1 MTTKKNKP
9 VASPETITAYKG
21 FDSNWKCRDIQYE
34 VGKTFKHKGRVTACE
49 SGFHACEHPLDI
61 FRYYAPALNKFAVVT
76 QSGKLSRHDY
86 DSKIASSSIT
96 IEAEIDIPGIITAAF
111 EYIRRQCAPANTE
124 HATGD
129 SSASS
134 ATGDRSASSAT
145 GYRSAS
151 LTTGSYS
158 ASEVTKPDSN
168 SVAIGVGYAN
178 KAKASI
184 GCAIVLAYRDVSGCL
199 IRIRASKVCENGIK
213 PDVWYS
219 LDTYGEFVEVPE

>member
-1 MTTKKNKP
+1 MTTKTNKP

-21 FDSNWKCRDIQYE
+21 FDSNWKCLDFQYE

-96 IEAEIDIPGIITAAF
+96 IKAEIDIPGIITAAF

-129 SSASS
+129 S
-134 ATGDRSASSAT
+134 SASSAT

-184 GCAIVLAYRDVSGCL
+184 GCAIVLAYRDDSGCL
-199 IRIRASKVCENGIK
+199 IHIRASKVGENGIK